1 MAEQSAFAIRKEK
14 GISMK
19 VVQLGWLASTALTV
33 IAASQSPAFAQTA
46 PEEAA
51 ASSPSEEE
59 VVVTGSR
66 IQRSGFD
73 APTPTTV
80 IGEAELALG
89 NRPSVAQVLNDVPQ
103 FRPTSNPTTNAGG
116 TNSGISTADMRGLGA
131 VRTLTLLNGQRF
143 SGAADLNTVPQSL
156 IKRVD
161 VVTGGASAA
170 WGSGAVAGVVNIILN
185 DDLTGWRMGVQT
197 GVSSRGDGA
206 RYGADLAWGTDF
218 AGGRG
223 HFMVAGDYM
232 KENGILSRKERP
244 NLEAGLFVHPTEG
257 LKLVNDPNATQ
268 IYNGGSVLS
277 LTAVPF
283 NLVFNPDGSISRFPL
298 GSVTSGGTTV
308 GGGGQNTYDY
318 VAVSA
323 PYERV
328 NAFARGSYDVS
339 DSLKVWAQFSFHRM
353 TGDYGL
359 FPETAADASTLIR
372 PDNAFLTAANRTQLA
387 AAGVPG
393 AFLLGRFLDDVGADR
408 MLAFKYNRR
417 NLEGAIGLEGSFG
430 NGWKYKAYYDHGEI
444 RIDQQVKNQRIKT
457 RFANGVDSVLV
468 GNTPTCRINADANP
482 NNNDP
487 DCVPI
492 NLFGNGNISAKAAD
506 WAFGDAHLI
515 ATIKLD
521 AAGASLSGQPFAT
534 WAGPV
539 DIAIGTDVRWEK
551 QTTNY
556 VDPLSLA
563 NALSVLNSSA
573 TNGSFNVKEAFAEV
587 NVPLLD
593 AEGVAKLEVN
603 GAARYSDYST
613 SGGIWSWKTGGTLRL
628 VNDLLLRAV
637 YSRDIRSPSIAEYF
651 TTRSVGIG
659 TVQDP
664 FRGGAVQSNVTVYG
678 GGNRN
683 LTPEISHTMTIG
695 GSYSPHFIRG
705 FRLSVDYYDIDI
717 DNVITSIPAQTL
729 LAQCFAKAPSDPTCG
744 GVVVR
749 KANGEIDTMTNTVRN
764 LANYNTQGIDIEASY
779 RTALGNGQL
788 SFRALANHVFHLQ
801 VDGVEVA
808 GIVGGETAFSTP
820 KWRGTGTIAFDNADF
835 GANLRV
841 RYVDGGTYNAQKVI
855 GGTNGSR
862 TYVDIGLQ
870 AKVGSFTLFGNVNN
884 LFDRDPPL
892 TPYITPNYDVIGRYV
907 SGGVKLNF

>member
-1 MAEQSAFAIRKEK
+1 
-14 GISMK
+14 MK
-19 VVQLGWLASTALTV
+19 VVQLGWLTGTALTV
-33 IAASQSPAFAQTA
+33 IAGLSPAHAQTA
-46 PEEAA
+46 PEADA
-51 ASSPSEEE
+51 ASPAGESEI
-59 VVVTGSR
+59 VVTGSR

-80 IGEAELALG
+80 IGEAELSLG
-89 NRPSVAQVLNDVPQ
+89 NRPSIAQVLNDAPQ
-103 FRPTSNPTTNAGG
+103 FRPTASPTTNAGG
-116 TNSGISTADMRGLGA
+116 TSSGVSTADMRGLGA

-170 WGSGAVAGVVNIILN
+170 WGSGAVAGVVNIILD

-197 GVSSRGDGA
+197 GLSSRGDGA
-206 RYGADLAWGTDF
+206 RYGADIAWGTDF

-232 KENGILSRKERP
+232 KERGILSRKDRP
-244 NLEAGLFVHPTEG
+244 NLEAGLYKPAG
-257 LKLVNDPNATQ
+257 GSLQLVRDPNSTQ
-268 IYNGGSVLS
+268 VYNGGSVLS
-277 LTAVPF
+277 GLGAPYG
-283 NLVFNPDGSISRFPL
+283 LVFNPDGSIGPFPF
-298 GSVTSGGTTV
+298 GSSTNGATTV

-323 PYERV
+323 PYERI
-328 NAFARGSYDVS
+328 NAFARASYDLTE
-339 DSLKVWAQFSFHRM
+339 SLELWAQFSFHRM
-353 TGDYGL
+353 TGDYAL
-359 FPETAADASTLIR
+359 FPETAADITTLIR
-372 PDNAFLTAANRTQLA
+372 PDNAFLTQANRDRLA
-387 AAGVPG
+387 AAGVTGP
-393 AFLLGRFLDDVGADR
+393 FLLGRYLDDVGPDR
-408 MLAFKYNRR
+408 MLSFDYNRR

-430 NGWKYKAYYDHGEI
+430 DGWRYKAYYDHGEI
-444 RIDQQVKNQRIKT
+444 RLNQRINNQRIKT

-468 GNTPTCRINADANP
+468 GGTPTCRINADATTA
-482 NNNDP
+482 NDDP
-487 DCVPI
+487 TCVPI
-492 NLFGNGNISAKAAD
+492 NLFGNGNISDAAAA
-506 WAFGDAHLI
+506 WAFGGSHLI

-539 DIAIGTDVRWEK
+539 DIAVGTDVRWEK
-551 QTTNY
+551 QVTNY
-556 VDPLSLA
+556 VDPLSQA

-593 AEGVAKLEVN
+593 VSDVARLEIN

-637 YSRDIRSPSIAEYF
+637 YSRDIRSPSITEYF
-651 TTRSVGIG
+651 LTRSVGIG
-659 TVQDP
+659 TVVDP
-664 FRGGAVQSNVTVYG
+664 YRGDAVQGNVTVYG

-683 LTPEISHTMTIG
+683 LTPEISHTLTLG
-695 GSYSPHFIRG
+695 GSYSPHYIPG
-705 FRLSVDYYDIDI
+705 LRLSVDYYDIDI

-729 LAQCFAKAPSDPTCG
+729 LKQCHDNAPSDPTCG
-744 GVVVR
+744 GIIVR
-749 KANGEIDTMTNTVRN
+749 KPNGEIETISNTIRN
-764 LANYNTQGIDIEASY
+764 LANYNTQGLDIEASY
-779 RTALGNGQL
+779 RTALGNGNL
-788 SFRALANHVFHLQ
+788 SFRLLANHVFHLK
-801 VDGVEVA
+801 VDGTDVA

-820 KWRGTGTIAFDNADF
+820 KWRGTATVAFDNEDF

-841 RYVDGGTYNAQKVI
+841 RHVAGGFYNVTQPGVPPLVDGR
-855 GGTNGSR
+855 NGSR
-862 TYVDIGLQ
+862 TYVD
-870 AKVGSFTLFGNVNN
+870 VGAQFKAGPFTLFANINN

-907 SGGVKLNF
+907 SGGVKLRF

>member
-1 MAEQSAFAIRKEK
+1 
-14 GISMK
+14 MK
-19 VVQLGWLASTALTV
+19 VVRLGWLASTALTA
-33 IAASQSPAFAQTA
+33 IAGLSPAYAQTA
-46 PEEAA
+46 PEEVA
-51 ASSPSEEE
+51 ASTASEEE

-80 IGEAELALG
+80 IGEAELELG
-89 NRPSVAQVLNDVPQ
+89 NRPSVAQVLNDAPQ
-103 FRPTSNPTTNAGG
+103 FRPTTNPTTNAGG

-131 VRTLTLLNGQRF
+131 VRTLTLLNGHRF

-156 IKRVD
+156 VKRID

-170 WGSGAVAGVVNIILN
+170 WGSGAVAGVVNIILD
-185 DDLTGWRMGVQT
+185 DDLTGLRLGAQT
-197 GVSSRGDGA
+197 GVSSRGDGV
-206 RYGADLAWGTDF
+206 RYGADIAWGTDF

-232 KENGILSRKERP
+232 KERGIISRKERP
-244 NLEAGLFVHPTEG
+244 QLEAGLFVHPTEG
-257 LKLVNDPNATQ
+257 LKLVSDPNSTQ
-268 IYNGGSVLS
+268 VYNGGSILS
-277 LTAVPF
+277 GTGVPYG
-283 NLVFNPDGSISRFPL
+283 LVFGPDGNINPFPF
-298 GSVTSGGTTV
+298 GSVTSGATTV

-318 VAVSA
+318 VPVSA

-328 NAFARGSYDVS
+328 NAFARASFDVT
-339 DSLKVWAQFSFHRM
+339 DSLKVWAQFSFHQM
-353 TGDYGL
+353 KGNYGL
-359 FPETAADASTLIR
+359 FPESAADASTLIR
-372 PDNAFLTAANRTQLA
+372 PDNAFLTQANRNRLA
-387 AAGVPG
+387 AAGITGP
-393 AFLLGRFLDDVGADR
+393 FLLGRFLDDIGTDR
-408 MLAFKYNRR
+408 QMLSLQYNRR
-417 NLEGAIGLEGSFG
+417 NLEGAIGLQGSFG
-430 NGWKYKAYYDHGEI
+430 NGWKYNAYYDRGEI
-444 RIDQQVKNQRIKT
+444 RFNQRINNQRIKT

-468 GNTPTCRINADANP
+468 GNTPTCRINADATTANDDP
-482 NNNDP
+482 N
-487 DCVPI
+487 CVPI
-492 NLFGNGNISAKAAD
+492 NILGNGNISDAAAK
-506 WAFGDAHLI
+506 WAFGGSHLI

-521 AAGASLSGQPFAT
+521 AAGASLSGHPFST

-573 TNGSFNVKEAFAEV
+573 TNGGFNVKEAFAEV
-587 NVPLLD
+587 NVPLLN

-637 YSRDIRSPSIAEYF
+637 YSRDIRSPSVAEYF

-659 TVQDP
+659 VVQDP

-683 LTPEISHTMTIG
+683 LTPEISHTMTFG
-695 GSYSPHFIRG
+695 GSYSPHYIPG

-717 DNVITSIPAQTL
+717 DNVITSISAQTL
-729 LAQCFAKAPSDPTCG
+729 LKQCHDNAPSDPTCG
-744 GVVVR
+744 GVIVR
-749 KANGEIDTMTNTVRN
+749 KPNGEIETMSNPVRN

-788 SFRALANHVFHLQ
+788 SFRALVNHVFHLK
-801 VDGVEVA
+801 VDGAEVA

-820 KWRGTGTIAFDNADF
+820 KWRGTATVAFDNADF

-841 RYVDGGTYNAQKVI
+841 RYVAGGTYNAQKIVD
-855 GGTNGSR
+855 GSNGSR
-862 TYVDIGLQ
+862 TYVDLG
-870 AKVGSFTLFGNVNN
+870 ARFKTGPFTLFANVNN

>member
-1 MAEQSAFAIRKEK
+1 MK
-14 GISMK
+14 GI
-19 VVQLGWLASTALTV
+19 QLGWLAGTALTV
-33 IAASQSPAFAQTA
+33 IVCQSPAYAQAA
-46 PEEAA
+46 PEDVETGAV
-51 ASSPSEEE
+51 SGDDI
-59 VVVTGSR
+59 VVTGSR

-89 NRPSVAQVLNDVPQ
+89 NRPSVAQVLNDTPQ
-103 FRPTSNPTTNAGG
+103 FRPTQSPTTNAGG

-131 VRTLTLLNGQRF
+131 VRTLTLLNGHRF
-143 SGAADLNTVPQSL
+143 SGAQDLNTVPQSL
-156 IKRVD
+156 VKRID

-170 WGSGAVAGVVNIILN
+170 WGSGAVAGVVNIILD

-206 RYGADLAWGTDF
+206 RYGGDIAWGTDF

-223 HFMVAGDYM
+223 HFMVAADYM
-232 KENGILSRKERP
+232 KERGILSRKDRP
-244 NLEAGLFVHPTEG
+244 RLEAGLFIDPVEG
-257 LKLVNDPNATQ
+257 LKLVSDPNTTQ
-268 IYNGGSVLS
+268 VYNGGSILNTS
-277 LTAVPF
+277 AAPYG
-283 NLVFNPDGSISRFPL
+283 LVFNPDGNIGSFPF
-298 GSVTSGGTTV
+298 GSATSGGTTV

-323 PYERV
+323 PYERI
-328 NAFARGSYDVS
+328 NAFARADYDLT

-353 TGDYGL
+353 TGNYGL
-359 FPETAADASTLIR
+359 FPETAADISTLIR
-372 PDNAFLTAANRTQLA
+372 PDNAFLTQANRDRLA
-387 AAGVPG
+387 AAGVNG
-393 AFLLGRFLDDVGADR
+393 AFLLGRYLDDVGPDR

-430 NGWKYKAYYDHGEI
+430 EGWKYGAYYDHGEI
-444 RIDQQVKNQRIKT
+444 RINQRINNQRIKS
-457 RFANGVDSVLV
+457 RFANGVDSVLI
-468 GNTPTCRINADANP
+468 GNTPVCRINADASTA
-482 NNNDP
+482 NDDP
-487 DCVPI
+487 SCVPI
-492 NLFGNGNISAKAAD
+492 NLFGNGNISDEAAA
-506 WAFGDAHLI
+506 WAFGGSHLI

-551 QTTNY
+551 QITNY

-593 AEGVAKLEVN
+593 AEGVARLEIN

-664 FRGGAVQSNVTVYG
+664 YRNGAVQGNVTVYG

-683 LTPEISHTMTIG
+683 LTPEISHTLTLG
-695 GSYSPHFIRG
+695 GSYSPHYIPG
-705 FRLSVDYYDIDI
+705 LRLSVDYYDIDI
-717 DNVITSIPAQTL
+717 DNVITSVSAQTL
-729 LAQCFAKAPSDPTCG
+729 LAQCFAGSPTDPTCSG
-744 GVVVR
+744 LIVR
-749 KANGEIDTMTNTVRN
+749 KSNGEIESMTNTVRN
-764 LANYNTQGIDIEASY
+764 LANYNTQGLDIEASY
-779 RTALGNGQL
+779 RMPLGNGHL
-788 SFRALANHVFHLQ
+788 SFRALANHVFHLK
-801 VDGVEVA
+801 VDGAEVA

-820 KWRGTGTIAFDNADF
+820 KWRGSGTVAFDNEDF
-835 GANLRV
+835 GANVRV
-841 RYVDGGTYNAQKVI
+841 RYVAGGDYNAQPVLN
-855 GGTNGSR
+855 GRNGSR
-862 TYVDIGLQ
+862 TYVDLGLQ
-870 AKVGSFTLFGNVNN
+870 FKTGPFTLFGNVNN